1 MYIIT
6 AATGNIGKALAT
18 ALLAEGKKVRVI
30 GRSADKLKE
39 LTDKGAEAMV
49 GDVNDPDFVNKAFSG
64 GTAAFCLIPPSYH
77 SDDFRKEQEQ
87 IGHNYANAVKAN
99 NIKYVMLL
107 SSIGAHLRNGAGVVD
122 GLGDMEEAFLALK
135 EVNVLNLRP
144 SYFMENLF
152 GQIQTIKMMGV
163 MASPVKGDIMFP
175 MVATKDIAATA
186 FRFMKDLAFKGNTI
200 EYVLGSRDV
209 SYNEVASVI
218 GNAIGKPDLKYVEV
232 PFEDAKNAMVMSG
245 FVSANVAE
253 LFNGL
258 AESMNNGT
266 ARNAHHRTTGNTTPT
281 SLEDFAK
288 VFAFAFNQ

>member
-1 MYIIT
+1 MYVIT

-18 ALLAEGKKVRVI
+18 ALLADGKKVRVI

-49 GDVNDPDFVNKAFSG
+49 GDVNDAGFVNKAFAG
-64 GTAAFCLIPPSYH
+64 GTAVFCLIPPSYH
-77 SDDFRKEQEQ
+77 SDDFRKEQQ
-87 IGHNYANAVKAN
+87 RIAHNYADAVKAN
-99 NIKYVMLL
+99 NIKYAMLL

-135 EVNVLNLRP
+135 DVNVLNLRP
-144 SYFMENLF
+144 SYFMENVF

-163 MASPVKGDIMFP
+163 MASPVKADITFP
-175 MVATKDIAATA
+175 MVATKDISAMAYK
-186 FRFMKDLAFKGNTI
+186 FMKDLSFKGNTI
-200 EYVLGSRDV
+200 QYVLGSRDV

-218 GNAIGKPDLKYVEV
+218 GNAIGKPDLKYVQV
-232 PFEDAKNAMVMSG
+232 SFEDAKNAMVMSG

-258 AESMNNGT
+258 AEGMNNGT
-266 ARNAHHRTTGNTTPT
+266 ARNAHHRDAGNTTPT
-281 SLEDFAK
+281 TLEEFAQG
-288 VFAFAFNQ
+288 FAFAYNK